1 MIREATEQEYAE
13 IGQAYADHINDDG
26 GFIEQP
32 ADLPEAQIYIV
43 DNYIS
48 DGPGYTGP
56 VALIH
61 WGGAPGFVSVMVF
74 RPAGAGYAWQ
84 FENETTDKE
93 HLRLRQLTEV
103 LAERD
108 RLRAALEQ
116 VFQHAFDADTPN
128 EAIREDFD
136 AMREIA
142 RAALKE

>member
-1 MIREATEQEYAE
+1 MIREATDKEYEE

-26 GFIEQP
+26 GLIEQP

-43 DNYIS
+43 DDYIS

-108 RLRAALEQ
+108 RLRAALIRA
-116 VFQHAFDADTPN
+116 VDHLIMSGTKCNDAP
-128 EAIREDFD
+128 EAL
-136 AMREIA
+136 AQA
-142 RAALKE
+142 RAALNQDKE